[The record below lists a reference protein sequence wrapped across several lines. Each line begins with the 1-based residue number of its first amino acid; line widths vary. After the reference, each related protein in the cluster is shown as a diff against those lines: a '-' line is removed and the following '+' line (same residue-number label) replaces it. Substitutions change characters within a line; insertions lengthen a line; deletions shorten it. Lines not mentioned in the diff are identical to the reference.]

1 MLVTTITQEGTAI
14 ALRIVN
20 PNPVFDRT
28 VKVPRVSPGAVI
40 RAQGAEVTCGGKG
53 INVARALRSLG
64 TPALLILPVG
74 TRDQAAYQSLLDAEA
89 LSAQIIPVAGGVRTA
104 TILLESETDR
114 VTVVNEAGEFE
125 DPAQWPGVVE
135 AVVTDTEPGDL
146 VLVMGSLPVG
156 LSADALTELVA
167 GVHARGARV
176 LVDTAPRW
184 LEPVLGLAPD
194 VIAPNLDE
202 AEACLGLADAH
213 VMDSHDLE
221 PAEARERAELASRR
235 LVERGAR
242 LALVTAG
249 GAGVAIATAESCAW
263 VPAVA
268 VDVVSTVGAGD
279 SFVAGFAFAW
289 QQRGDDFADI
299 AESVRS
305 GVASAAASCEQVLA
319 GGVSRDRYAQLLTQV
334 PEAIVATGVAS

>member
-1 MLVTTITQEGTAI
+1 MVVTTITQEGTAI

-28 VKVPRVSPGAVI
+28 VRVPRVSPGAVI
-40 RAQGAEVTCGGKG
+40 RAQSAELTCGGKG

-64 TPALLILPVG
+64 APALLVLPVG
-74 TRDQAAYQSLLDAEA
+74 TRDRATYESLLDAES
-89 LSAQIIPVAGGVRTA
+89 LSAEIIPVAGGVRTA

-125 DPAQWPGVVE
+125 DPSQWPQVVDS
-135 AVVTDTEPGDL
+135 VVSATEPGDL

-156 LSADALTELVA
+156 LAPNALVDLVA
-167 GVHARGARV
+167 GVHERGARV
-176 LVDTAPRW
+176 LVDTAPMW
-184 LEPVLGLAPD
+184 LEPALSVAPD
-194 VIAPNLDE
+194 VVTPNLDE

-213 VMDSHDLE
+213 VMDSHSLDDD
-221 PAEARERAELASRR
+221 EARERAELAARR
-235 LVERGAR
+235 LVERGAA

-249 GAGVAIATAESCAW
+249 GAGVAVATAQACAW

-279 SFVAGFAFAW
+279 SFVAGFAFVW
-289 QQRGDDFADI
+289 QQSFDI
-299 AESVRS
+299 ADVVEAVRS

-319 GGVSRDRYAQLLTQV
+319 GGVSRERYTQLLAQV
-334 PEAIVATGVAS
+334 PDAIVATGVAS